1 MNLIKSSPAEIAEN
15 FIRYTSK
22 NIFLTGK
29 AGTGKTTLLKKIISS
44 TYKKTIVAAPTGIAA
59 LNAGGVTLHSQF
71 QLPLGGFLP
80 TFGNLIADGNVK
92 FETKATLGR
101 HLRMNNH
108 KRKTLCEA
116 ELLIIDEVSMLRA
129 DILDAIDFVLQKVR
143 RNNTAFGGVQVL
155 FIGDLLQLPPVVK
168 KEEWQFLREFYY
180 SPFFF
185 AAKVLE
191 QNPPVYIELNKIYRQ
206 QDKTFT
212 DVLNSIRYN
221 EIQEEDV
228 EILNRYY
235 IPNFKPKAHEGFVTL
250 TTHNRFADSINQNEL
265 NQLRSVSYN
274 YHALIENDFP
284 ENIFPCDKTLVL
296 KEGAQV
302 MFTKNDYQGGR
313 YFNGKTGVVKS
324 LDNDAIIV
332 ETDTHKNIEVERFTW
347 TNIRYSV
354 DENTREIKEEVLGTF
369 SQFPLRLAWA
379 ITIHKSQG
387 LTFDKAI
394 IDVKNVFAA
403 GQTYVALS
411 RLRSLDGL
419 VLSTPFSTRGIAND
433 QTVISFE
440 ETKNEQ
446 GDLSENFQQSSLHH
460 LQTLSMDCYNLSGM
474 LREWNNHLL
483 SYNKLEN
490 LSEKQKHLE
499 WAQTQYESI
508 KTIAETSAK
517 FLNQLK
523 QIFAQRTLDK
533 PYLIERLNAA
543 QNYFN
548 QPLKKVCAEV
558 FLHKRKMQ
566 LGKTTKTYAE
576 ELDDLD
582 SMLMNQLRLM
592 HQCESLASTV
602 LNNQTQKDDNLDKF
616 DTSWRTALAQITV
629 EAPQKPE
636 KKKKEKGETYRTTLA
651 LYKEGKLI
659 EEIAQERNLGIT
671 TIEGHFARLIE
682 QGEIKIL
689 KVMSYERWSEIK
701 HSIEENQGLSN
712 KELHTQLQEK
722 FSFGEIKMVIASLS
736 TDLEM

>member
-1 MNLIKSSPAEIAEN
+1 MNLIKSTPAEIAEN

-80 TFGNLIADGNVK
+80 TYGNLIAEENLK

-101 HLRMNNH
+101 HLRMNNN
-108 KRKTLCEA
+108 KRKSLCEA

-143 RNNTAFGGVQVL
+143 RNNNAFGGVQVL

-168 KEEWQFLREFYY
+168 KEEWQFLREYYY

-191 QNPPVYIELNKIYRQ
+191 HNSPIYIELNKIYRQ

-212 DVLNSIRYN
+212 DILNSIRYN
-221 EIQEEDV
+221 EIQESDV
-228 EILNRYY
+228 AILNRYY
-235 IPNFKPKAHEGFVTL
+235 VPNFKPKAHEGFVTL

-265 NQLRSVSYN
+265 NQLRSASYN
-274 YHALIENDFP
+274 YNAIIENDFP

-302 MFTKNDYQGGR
+302 MFTKNDYQGGK
-313 YFNGKTGVVKS
+313 YFNGKTGVVK
-324 LDNDAIIV
+324 LLEEDKIIV

-354 DENTREIKEEVLGTF
+354 DENSRDIKEEVLGTF

-411 RLRSLDGL
+411 RLRNLEGL
-419 VLSTPFSTRGIAND
+419 VLSTPFNTRGIAND

-446 GDLSENFQQSSLHH
+446 GDLSKSLEQSAIEH
-460 LQTLSMDCYNLSGM
+460 LKTLAQKCYNLSGM
-474 LREWNNHLL
+474 VSDWNNHLL

-490 LSEKQKHLE
+490 LSEKQRHIE

-508 KTIAETSAK
+508 KTIAATSEK
-517 FLNQLK
+517 FLNQLNRV
-523 QIFAQRTLDK
+523 FAQRVLDK
-533 PYLIERLNAA
+533 PYIIERLTAA
-543 QNYFN
+543 HNYFN

-566 LGKTTKTYAE
+566 LGKTTKAYAE
-576 ELDDLD
+576 ELDLLD
-582 SMLMNQLRLM
+582 SLLMNQLRLM
-592 HQCESLASTV
+592 HQCEHLAISI
-602 LNNQTQKDDNLDKF
+602 LNNQVPQDESLNKF

-651 LYKEGKLI
+651 LYKQGKLI
-659 EEIAQERNLGIT
+659 EEIARERNLGIS

-689 KVMSYERWSEIK
+689 KIMNYERWSEIK
-701 HSIEENQGLSN
+701 HSIEENQGLTN
-712 KELHTQLQEK
+712 KELYNLLQEK
-722 FSFGEIKMVIASLS
+722 FTYGEIKMVIASIS